1 MRARLPTLIFAAG
14 LLVWIINAA
23 IVWLAASPLGHDE
36 AQYVLS
42 AKDVLAGEPA
52 RWFYASSGMSIVALP
67 GAIGSGE
74 IAARFPTFVLGIA
87 FVLAAAGLAWR
98 VSGAMTAAWVVAVL
112 AGLRSVMLMSADLLS
127 DLPATAFLLGGT
139 LVMVTEVIQRSPE
152 HPLRWRV
159 VVAAPLLAC
168 ALYLRY
174 ASCVPI
180 AILGVATVVIGWRAI
195 ARRPLPIL
203 ATAGLFVVLLVPHL
217 RTAYAE
223 TGSPLGILLASKD
236 VPGKT
241 WFAQGLAT
249 YVTSNP
255 IHYYGLLAAP
265 VFLAGLAAI
274 VRFKDRATLFLWTV
288 AVADIAVLGVV
299 SHAQARYIFFGIALL
314 VILGVETIRILI
326 GERRVIA
333 IGCALAVVT
342 AWVLVATGQV
352 KRSAHRWETTAAT
365 RAAASAISD
374 DAADRA
380 CQVVGDAFAQLEHYS
395 RCTSSSWPWQTQDR
409 IYVVRTPTSAPVETH
424 GTPHVLLDRPDVS
437 VTRYDP

>member
-14 LLVWIINAA
+14 LLVWIVNAA
-23 IVWLAASPLGHDE
+23 IIWLAGSPLGHDE

-42 AKDVLAGEPA
+42 AADLLAGDPP
-52 RWFYASSGMSIVALP
+52 RWFYASSGMSVIALP
-67 GAIGSGE
+67 GAMLGGE

-98 VSGAMTAAWVVAVL
+98 TYGAMTAAWVVAVL
-112 AGLRSVMLMSADLLS
+112 AGLRSMMGMSADLLS
-127 DLPATAFLLGGT
+127 DLPATAFLLAGT
-139 LVMVTEVIQRSPE
+139 LVMVTEVIQRTE
-152 HPLRWRV
+152 LRWRV
-159 VVAAPLLAC
+159 VLAAPLLAC

-174 ASCVPI
+174 ASCIPI
-180 AILGVATVVIGWRAI
+180 AILGVATLVLGWRAI
-195 ARRPLPIL
+195 ARRPLPII
-203 ATAGLFVVLLVPHL
+203 ATAAAFLVLLVPHL

-249 YVTSNP
+249 YVTANP

-265 VFLAGLAAI
+265 VFLAGLGAI
-274 VRFKDRATLFLWTV
+274 VRFRDRATLLLWIV
-288 AVADIAVLGVV
+288 AVTDIAALGVV
-299 SHAQARYIFFGIALL
+299 SHAQARYIFFPLALL

-326 GERRVIA
+326 GERRVLA
-333 IGCALAVVT
+333 IGCAIAVVA

-352 KRSAHRWETTAAT
+352 YRSAHRWETTATT
-365 RAAASAISD
+365 RAAASAI
-374 DAADRA
+374 AADA
-380 CQVVGDAFAQLEHYS
+380 SGVTCHVVGDAFAQLEHYS
-395 RCTSSSWPWQTQDR
+395 GCRSSTWPWDTHQR
-409 IYVVRTPTSAPVETH
+409 VYVVRTPTSAPVETH
-424 GTPHVLLDRPDVS
+424 GTPRVVLERPDVS

>member
-23 IVWLAASPLGHDE
+23 IVWLAGAPLGHDE

-42 AKDVLAGEPA
+42 ANDLLAGEAP
-52 RWFYASSGMSIVALP
+52 RWFYASSGMSVVALP
-67 GAIGSGE
+67 GAIDGGE

-98 VSGAMTAAWVVAVL
+98 TYGAMTAAWVVAVL
-112 AGLRSVMLMSADLLS
+112 AGLRSVMGMSVDLLS
-127 DLPATAFLLGGT
+127 DVPATAFVLGGT
-139 LVMVTEVIQRSPE
+139 LVIVTEVIQRTG
-152 HPLRWRV
+152 PLRWRV
-159 VVAAPLLAC
+159 VLAAPLLAC

-180 AILGVATVVIGWRAI
+180 ALLGVATLGVGWRTI

-203 ATAGLFVVLLVPHL
+203 ATAAAFLVLLVPHL

-241 WFAQGLAT
+241 WFAQGLVT

-255 IHYYGLLAAP
+255 VHYYGLLAAP

-274 VRFKDRATLFLWTV
+274 TRFRDRATLLLWTV
-288 AVADIAVLGVV
+288 AVADVAVLGVV
-299 SHAQARYIFFGIALL
+299 SHAQARYIFFGVTLL
-314 VILGVETIRILI
+314 VILGVEQIRILI
-326 GERRVIA
+326 GERRVLGM
-333 IGCALAVVT
+333 GCAIAVV
-342 AWVLVATGQV
+342 ASWLLVATGQI
-352 KRSAHRWETTAAT
+352 KRSAHRRDTTAAT
-365 RAAASAISD
+365 RAAASAIAT
-374 DAADRA
+374 DAAGVT
-380 CQVVGDAFAQLEHYS
+380 CFVVGDAFAQLEHYS
-395 RCTSSSWPWQTQDR
+395 GCRSSSWPWDTHQR
-409 IYVVRTPTSAPVETH
+409 IYVVRTPTSAPVETR
-424 GTPHVLLDRPDVS
+424 GTPRMLLDRPDVS

>member
-14 LLVWIINAA
+14 LLVWIVNAA

-42 AKDVLAGEPA
+42 AKDLLAGEPA
-52 RWFYASSGMSIVALP
+52 RWFYASSGMSIIALP
-67 GAIGSGE
+67 GAMMSGE

-98 VSGAMTAAWVVAVL
+98 VYGAMTAAWVVAVL
-112 AGLRSVMLMSADLLS
+112 AGLRSMMGMSADLLS
-127 DLPATAFLLGGT
+127 DLPATAFLLAGT
-139 LVMVTEVIQRSPE
+139 LVMVTEVIQRAE
-152 HPLRWRV
+152 PLRWRV
-159 VVAAPLLAC
+159 VIAAPLLAA

-180 AILGVATVVIGWRAI
+180 AILGAATLAVGWRAI

-203 ATAGLFVVLLVPHL
+203 ATAGLVLVLLVPHL
-217 RTAYAE
+217 RTAYAV

-241 WFAQGLAT
+241 WFAQGLVT
-249 YVTSNP
+249 YITSNP

-265 VFLAGLAAI
+265 VLLAGLASI
-274 VRFKDRATLFLWTV
+274 VRFRDRATLVLWTV

-299 SHAQARYIFFGIALL
+299 SHAQARYIFFGVALL

-326 GERRVIA
+326 GERRVLGLVCA
-333 IGCALAVVT
+333 IAVVV
-342 AWVLVATGQV
+342 AWVTVATGQF
-352 KRSAHRWETTAAT
+352 KRSAHRGDTTAAT
-365 RAAASAISD
+365 RAAASAIAA
-374 DAADRA
+374 DAAGSA

-395 RCTSSSWPWQTQDR
+395 GCTSSSWPWDTHDR
-409 IYVVRTPTSAPVETH
+409 IYVVRTPSSAPVETR
-424 GTPHVLLDRPDVS
+424 GTPRVLLDRPDVT
-437 VTRYDP
+437 VTRYDR